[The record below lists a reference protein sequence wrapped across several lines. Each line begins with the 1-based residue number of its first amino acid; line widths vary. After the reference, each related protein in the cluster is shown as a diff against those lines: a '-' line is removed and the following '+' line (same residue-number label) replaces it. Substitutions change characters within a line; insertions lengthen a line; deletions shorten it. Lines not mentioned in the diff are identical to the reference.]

1 GDHMS
6 TSLANAVRELEARRA
21 ALEAELEK
29 VNARLKLI
37 GSALGNGDAA
47 VATAPAAP
55 RRTIGKTGKKLKVHR
70 WFEQGEALA
79 LMRKLIKKPMRPVEV
94 INALAEAKGYAGKL
108 QGMDRNRFNWA
119 VISALKAATDAKQ
132 LVKHKDGKISLP
144 R

>member
-1 GDHMS
+1 MS

-37 GSALGNGDAA
+37 GSALGDGDVQETPSAS
-47 VATAPAAP
+47 VP
-55 RRTIGKTGKKLKVHR
+55 RRTVGKTGKKLKVHR

-132 LVKHKDGKISLP
+132 LIKHKDGRVSVP